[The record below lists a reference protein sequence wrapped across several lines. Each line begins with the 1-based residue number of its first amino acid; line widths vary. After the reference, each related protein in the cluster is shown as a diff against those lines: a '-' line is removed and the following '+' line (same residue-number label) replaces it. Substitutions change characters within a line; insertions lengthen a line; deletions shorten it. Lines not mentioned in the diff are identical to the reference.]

1 MYKCPEARVCWRNS
15 ERFKEVSLAE
25 AMISEKV
32 VDIDDFRL

>member
-1 MYKCPEARVCWRNS
+1 MYKCPEARLCSRNS
-15 ERFKEVSLAE
+15 ERFKVSLAE